1 MVTPVET
8 VKTKLIHMNMDFIAG
23 VKHIIAKEGLTG
35 VYQGLGATIMKQVRH
50 GGAGVYIQCQP
61 LLGRR
66 MYVGAQQKAK
76 CAHP

>member
-23 VKHIIAKEGLTG
+23 VKHIIAKEGLGG

-50 GGAGVYIQCQP
+50 GRTGIMP
-61 LLGRR
+61 
-66 MYVGAQQKAK
+66 
-76 CAHP
+76 